1 MTYDLIIVAKSSD
14 PQLIAMTQQTID
26 TARADGA
33 DMRVIVVETGPY
45 HKYRDC
51 DVSVFYK
58 DDFCYNHALNLGLL
72 EAKGDIH
79 LLANNDL
86 VFRPGWSKVGDIMK
100 DNNCHSASMLS
111 QDMRQR
117 HFERGEFLYEGYNV
131 GSHLTGWLILL
142 DDYCL
147 SKIGKL
153 DESFKFWYSD
163 DVYALQLRAAGVKHY
178 LVCNCQ
184 VDHITSQTLI
194 KQPNHKK
201 RAYQTGE
208 YNKFKHIK
216 NKYESKIL
224 KNA

>member
-1 MTYDLIIVAKSSD
+1 MYDLIIVARSSD
-14 PQLIAMTQQTID
+14 QQLIEMTKQTIN
-26 TARADGA
+26 TARADGV
-33 DMRVIVVETGPY
+33 DMRVIIVETGPRY
-45 HKYRDC
+45 EY
-51 DVSVFYK
+51 DVDVIIMYTE
-58 DDFCYNHALNLGLL
+58 DFCYNHALNIGLH
-72 EAKGDIH
+72 EAKGEIH

-86 VFRPGWSKVGDIMK
+86 VFREGWSKVGDIMK
-100 DNNCHSASMLS
+100 DNNCHSASVLS

-117 HFERGEFLYEGYNV
+117 HFERGDVLYEGYGV
-131 GSHLTGWLILL
+131 GSHITGWLILL

-163 DVYALQLRAAGVKHY
+163 NVYALQLREAGVKHY
-178 LVCNCQ
+178 LICNCQ

-208 YNKFKHIK
+208 YNKFMNIK
-216 NKYESKIL
+216 RKYESKML

>member
-1 MTYDLIIVAKSSD
+1 MYDLIIVARSSD
-14 PQLIAMTQQTID
+14 QQLIEMTKQTIN

-33 DMRVIVVETGPY
+33 DMRVIIVETGPRY
-45 HKYRDC
+45 EY
-51 DVSVFYK
+51 DVDVIIMYTE
-58 DDFCYNHALNLGLL
+58 DFCYNHALNIGLR
-72 EAKGDIH
+72 EAKGEIH

-86 VFRPGWSKVGDIMK
+86 VFREGWSKVGDIMK
-100 DNNCHSASMLS
+100 DNNCHSASVLS

-117 HFERGEFLYEGYNV
+117 HFERGDVLYEGYGV
-131 GSHLTGWLILL
+131 GSHITGWLILL

-163 DVYALQLRAAGVKHY
+163 DVYALQLKEAGVKHY
-178 LVCNCQ
+178 LICNCQ

-208 YNKFKHIK
+208 YNKFMNIK
-216 NKYESKIL
+216 RKYESKML

>member
-1 MTYDLIIVAKSSD
+1 MYDLIIVARSSD
-14 PQLIAMTQQTID
+14 QQLIEMTKQTIN

-33 DMRVIVVETGPY
+33 DMRVIIVETGPRY
-45 HKYRDC
+45 EY
-51 DVSVFYK
+51 DVDVIIMYTE
-58 DDFCYNHALNLGLL
+58 DFCYNHALNIGLR
-72 EAKGDIH
+72 EAKGEIH

-86 VFRPGWSKVGDIMK
+86 VFREGWSKVGDIMK
-100 DNNCHSASMLS
+100 DNNCHSASVLS

-117 HFERGEFLYEGYNV
+117 HFERGDVLYEGYGV
-131 GSHLTGWLILL
+131 GSHITGWLIFL

-163 DVYALQLRAAGVKHY
+163 DVYALQLREAGVKHY
-178 LVCNCQ
+178 LICNYQ

-208 YNKFKHIK
+208 YNKFMNIK
-216 NKYESKIL
+216 RKYESKML

>member
-1 MTYDLIIVAKSSD
+1 MKYDLIIVAKSSD

-26 TARADGA
+26 TARVDGA
-33 DMRVIVVETGPY
+33 DMRVIIVETGPRY
-45 HKYRDC
+45 EY
-51 DVSVFYK
+51 DVDVIVMYEE
-58 DDFCYNHALNLGLL
+58 DFCYNHALNIGLR
-72 EAKGDIH
+72 EAKGEIH

-86 VFRPGWSKVGDIMK
+86 VFHPGWSKIGDIMQA
-100 DNNCHSASMLS
+100 NNCHSASMLS

-117 HFERGEFLYEGYNV
+117 YFERGEVLYEGYNV
-131 GSHLTGWLILL
+131 GSHITGWLILL

-147 SKIGKL
+147 SKIGQL

-163 DVYALQLRAAGVKHY
+163 DIYALQLRAAGVKHY
-178 LVCNCQ
+178 LVCNCE
-184 VDHITSQTLI
+184 VDHITSQTLR

-208 YNKFKHIK
+208 YNKFKNIK
-216 NKYESKIL
+216 RKYESKMF